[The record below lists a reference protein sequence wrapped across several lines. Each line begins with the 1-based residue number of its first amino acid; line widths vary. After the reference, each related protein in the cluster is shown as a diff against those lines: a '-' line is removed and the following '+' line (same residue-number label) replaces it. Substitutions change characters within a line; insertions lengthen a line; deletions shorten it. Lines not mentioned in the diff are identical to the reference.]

1 MAEKDQQIHP
11 IQPESYSPQSKRDV
25 EATTT
30 EQSKV
35 AHRQKQKKWLLY
47 GIAFVIFQT
56 GIIALFSLTVMKVR
70 NPKFRVRSATF
81 DTFDI
86 VQTTNHS
93 FNLRTNVA
101 LGIKNTNFG
110 PYKYDNS
117 TMYFY
122 YGETEVGSAVIPKS
136 KAQFRR
142 TKKFTVSVDLASTSL
157 AGNSQLASDM
167 SSGIVPLSSR
177 SKLSGKVELMLIFKK
192 KKPVDMDCTM
202 EVNIAAQ
209 ALQNI
214 KCK

>member
-11 IQPESYSPQSKRDV
+11 IQPQSYSPQSKRDV

-35 AHRQKQKKWLLY
+35 ARRQKQKKWLLY
-47 GIAFVIFQT
+47 GVAFVIFQT

-81 DTFDI
+81 DTFDV
-86 VQTTNHS
+86 VQTTNPS

-142 TKKFTVSVDLASTSL
+142 TKKFTISVDLASTSL
-157 AGNSQLASDM
+157 TGNSQLASDM
-167 SSGIVPLSSR
+167 SSGIVPLNSR

-202 EVNIAAQ
+202 EVNIAAK

>member
-11 IQPESYSPQSKRDV
+11 IQPQSYSPQSKRDV

-35 AHRQKQKKWLLY
+35 ARRQKQKKWLLY
-47 GIAFVIFQT
+47 GVAFVIFQT

-81 DTFDI
+81 DTFDV
-86 VQTTNHS
+86 VQTTNPS

-142 TKKFTVSVDLASTSL
+142 TKKFTISVDLASTSL
-157 AGNSQLASDM
+157 TGNSQLASDM

-202 EVNIAAQ
+202 EVNIAAK

>member
-1 MAEKDQQIHP
+1 MADNEQQVHP
-11 IQPESYSPQSKRDV
+11 MPPQSHNPRSKHDV
-25 EATTT
+25 ETATT
-30 EQSKV
+30 EQSRELR
-35 AHRQKQKKWLLY
+35 RQKQKKWLLY

-81 DTFDI
+81 DTFDV
-86 VQTTNHS
+86 VQTTNPS
-93 FNLRTNVA
+93 FNLKTNVA

-122 YGETEVGSAVIPKS
+122 YGEAEVGSVVIPKS

-142 TKKFTVSVDLASTSL
+142 TKKITVTVDLASTNL
-157 AGNSQLASDM
+157 VGNTQFASDM
-167 SSGIVPLSSR
+167 NSGIVPLSSR

-192 KKPVDMDCTM
+192 KKSVGMDCTM
-202 EVNIAAQ
+202 EVNILTKE
-209 ALQNI
+209 LQNV

>member
-1 MAEKDQQIHP
+1 MAEKDQQVHP
-11 IQPESYSPQSKRDV
+11 IQPQSYSPQSKRDV

-30 EQSKV
+30 DQSKV
-35 AHRQKQKKWLLY
+35 ARRQKQKKWLLY
-47 GIAFVIFQT
+47 GVAFVIFQT

-81 DTFDI
+81 DTFDV
-86 VQTTNHS
+86 VQTTNPS
-93 FNLRTNVA
+93 FNLRTNIA

-122 YGETEVGSAVIPKS
+122 YGETKVGSAVIPKS

-142 TKKFTVSVDLASTSL
+142 TKKFTISVDLASTSL
-157 AGNSQLASDM
+157 TGNSQFASDM

>member
-1 MAEKDQQIHP
+1 MAEKDQQVHP
-11 IQPESYSPQSKRDV
+11 IQPQSCSPQSKRDV

-30 EQSKV
+30 DQSKV
-35 AHRQKQKKWLLY
+35 ARRQKQKKWLLY
-47 GIAFVIFQT
+47 GVAFVIFQT

-81 DTFDI
+81 DTFDV
-86 VQTTNHS
+86 VQTTNPS
-93 FNLRTNVA
+93 FNLRTNIA

-142 TKKFTVSVDLASTSL
+142 TKKFTISVDLASTSL
-157 AGNSQLASDM
+157 TGNSQFASDM